1 MAFAAKT
8 ELGTAMVAGAVTA
21 GVPFGWAAGD
31 NARGRASKLRAARE
45 KDGKGHVPGVP
56 CGFRVRLHHRRGK
69 TRAGA
74 VARLVPARCREARP
88 RGPGRKGHRD
98 HRWARAAPCSPR
110 HWLLI
115 RRGISAPSELAF
127 LYRHAP
133 AGRPVSLPALIR
145 AAGKRRP
152 AKQRHQQGKGRTG
165 LDQHQ
170 VRLRPSFH
178 RHTVPSMCAL
188 PLLAAAAATRPVT
201 AEPRR
206 QPGQHGYPARGPG
219 RHRSAATQPA
229 PPPPADIGTVKASVP
244 EARRPIRLA
253 TAPMTAPARA
263 SGHAWP
269 RRRREHQARARWH
282 HYQARPPPAPA

>member
-1 MAFAAKT
+1 MPAGVARQHAGPAGQVENCQGVVFCAYVTPRAHALFGFRLCLPEAWCQDKKRRERAQVPEGVAFAAKT

-98 HRWARAAPCSPR
+98 HHWARAAPCSPR

-127 LYRHAP
+127 LTATHPRG
-133 AGRPVSLPALIR
+133 GRCPC
-145 AAGKRRP
+145 RR
-152 AKQRHQQGKGRTG
+152 
-165 LDQHQ
+165 
-170 VRLRPSFH
+170 
-178 RHTVPSMCAL
+178 
-188 PLLAAAAATRPVT
+188 
-201 AEPRR
+201 
-206 QPGQHGYPARGPG
+206 
-219 RHRSAATQPA
+219 
-229 PPPPADIGTVKASVP
+229 
-244 EARRPIRLA
+244 
-253 TAPMTAPARA
+253 
-263 SGHAWP
+263 
-269 RRRREHQARARWH
+269 
-282 HYQARPPPAPA
+282 